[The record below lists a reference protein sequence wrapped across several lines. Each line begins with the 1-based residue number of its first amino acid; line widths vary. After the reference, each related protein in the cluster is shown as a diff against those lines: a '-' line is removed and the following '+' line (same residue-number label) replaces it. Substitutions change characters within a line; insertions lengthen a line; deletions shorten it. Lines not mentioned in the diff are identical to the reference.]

1 MLETKVNENDLYN
14 ELVRLGMNKILASDL
29 ATRFY
34 HNEITIKDLEIV
46 KLELQGFIRDEI
58 SIVKDEIN
66 TVKGEIKSLKT
77 EFDSKLKL
85 HNWMIGIVLTSQGA
99 IVGILVGIFFYV
111 LNKL

>member
-1 MLETKVNENDLYN
+1 MNENDLYN

-34 HNEITIKDLEIV
+34 HNEITIKDSEIV
-46 KLELQGFIRDEI
+46 KLELQGFVRDEI
-58 SIVKDEIN
+58 SI
-66 TVKGEIKSLKT
+66 VKGEIKSLKI

-85 HNWMIGIVLTSQGA
+85 NNWMIGIALASQDA
-99 IVGILVGIFFYV
+99 IGILVSLFFYV

>member
-1 MLETKVNENDLYN
+1 MLETKVNENDVYN

-46 KLELQGFIRDEI
+46 KLELQGFVRDEVGT
-58 SIVKDEIN
+58 VKDEIN
-66 TVKGEIKSLKT
+66 IVKGEIKSLKT

-85 HNWMIGIVLTSQGA
+85 HNWMIGIVLASQGA
-99 IVGILVGIFFYV
+99 IAGILVSLFFYIV
-111 LNKL
+111 NKL

>member
-1 MLETKVNENDLYN
+1 MLETKVNENNLYN

-46 KLELQGFIRDEI
+46 KLEHQGFIRDEI

-66 TVKGEIKSLKT
+66 AVKGEIKSLKT

-85 HNWMIGIVLTSQGA
+85 HNWMIGIVLASQGA
-99 IVGILVGIFFYV
+99 IVGILVSLFFYV

>member
-1 MLETKVNENDLYN
+1 MNENDLYN

-46 KLELQGFIRDEI
+46 KLEFQGFVRDEI

-66 TVKGEIKSLKT
+66 TVKGEVKSLET
-77 EFDSKLKL
+77 EFDSKIK
-85 HNWMIGIVLTSQGA
+85 TS
-99 IVGILVGIFFYV
+99 
-111 LNKL
+111 